1 MKGKE
6 GEGLKISCDVV
17 CFQGEQ
23 EFSFIT
29 SSNRCIISRKG
40 QGMIV
45 CHTDTTRLQDLLS
58 VVEHLFPIFCYIVI
72 CIFIDL
78 LFNAS
83 LHLP

>member
-29 SSNRCIISRKG
+29 SSIHCIISRKG

-45 CHTDTTRLQDLLS
+45 CHTDTTRLQDLVS
-58 VVEHLFPIFCYIVI
+58 CRA
-72 CIFIDL
+72 FISAFL
-78 LFNAS
+78 LYRNIY
-83 LHLP
+83 L